1 MPTFSSKKEKKILK
15 AILILSSIIYHL
27 FTFIFIFFQY
37 IFLFWLP
44 HFFLLSFSTSLSRL
58 GFQYGLVFFSFFLF
72 TYYFDAKFLMQIFQA
87 FKKQTHLVFLSTP
100 KSSFFLIAFLIFFS
114 FQNLYIPHTRKKYKK
129 AKSRV
134 GYLR

>member
-1 MPTFSSKKEKKILK
+1 MPTLLSKKKTNPL

-27 FTFIFIFFQY
+27 LCTFIFIFFQY